1 MSPNREVEAFGIET
15 EPSGYQS
22 CGKRTRIEPQV
33 MLLSGENM
41 SDYEIAAPEDDDD
54 NYASGGETLEFQDD
68 HFFLLGDPHH
78 QMNPQR
84 HVRVSSPSYLIQS
97 SSNNNNT
104 LIQERESQ
112 PQQTSVRQNLIYTFN
127 REEQQPSF

>member
-1 MSPNREVEAFGIET
+1 
-15 EPSGYQS
+15 
-22 CGKRTRIEPQV
+22 
-33 MLLSGENM
+33 M

-68 HFFLLGDPHH
+68 HFFLLGDTHH
-78 QMNPQR
+78 QKNPQR

-97 SSNNNNT
+97 TSSNNNT

-112 PQQTSVRQNLIYTFN
+112 PQQTSVRQNLI
-127 REEQQPSF
+127 